1 MLQRRLDTSS
11 HYDVIIVGARCAGSP
26 LATMLARSGLRVCLL
41 DRASFPSD
49 TPSTHGIQPP
59 GVKIL
64 DRLGVMDRLL
74 EATRPIEDGLVAVDE
89 TRLEVRGIARILGA
103 PMLNLRRLTLD
114 AILLDAAAGA
124 GAEVRTATN
133 ATGLLRAASGRVI
146 GVETAAGPLRA
157 PLVVGADGA
166 HSTVA
171 RLTGAAEYHRTAAR
185 RIFLWSYF
193 EGVDRGERRVW
204 LGSIGDDSFL
214 ASPTDA
220 GLFLAAV
227 VVPIE
232 RRGEVRGARERTYEE
247 GLAGWPELR
256 ERLAGARRVGPVR
269 MMSRWHG
276 YFRQA
281 VGPGWVLLGDAG
293 HFKDPTPGQ
302 GIADAL
308 RQADAL
314 APAIERSLGGDE
326 ADDGPLREWWAWR
339 DRDAWE
345 MYWFAQDMGS
355 VNRAPLLQPAL
366 QARLAS
372 DPELVENLL
381 RVLGHELPPSRL
393 LTPSLVFSLLAETL
407 RDGRGQRLAIAAE
420 ARGLAVQELRR
431 WALGAS
437 GARRPRPGS
446 AFRISRGRTRW
457 IGDLKTASGSWIG

>member
-1 MLQRRLDTSS
+1 MLQRCSATSRS
-11 HYDVIIVGARCAGSP
+11 YDVIIVGARCAGSP
-26 LATMLARSGLRVCLL
+26 LAIMLARRGLSVCLV

-74 EATRPIEDGLVAVDE
+74 EVTRPIEDGVVAFDE
-89 TRLEVRGIARILGA
+89 IRIEVRGVARILGA
-103 PMLNLRRLTLD
+103 PMLNLRRVTLD
-114 AILLDAAAGA
+114 AILLDAAAAA
-124 GAEVRTATN
+124 GADVHTATN
-133 ATGLLRAASGRVI
+133 VTGLLRTAAGRVA
-146 GVETAAGPLRA
+146 GVETSAGPLRA

-185 RIFLWSYF
+185 RVFLWSYF
-193 EGVDRGERRVW
+193 EGVDPEERRVW
-204 LGSIGDDSFL
+204 LGSIGNDSFL

-232 RRGEVRGARERTYEE
+232 RREELRRARERGYAE
-247 GLAGWPELR
+247 GIAGWPELDDQ
-256 ERLAGARRVGPVR
+256 LAGARRVGPVR

-276 YFRQA
+276 YFREA
-281 VGPGWVLLGDAG
+281 TGPGWVLLGDAG

-308 RQADAL
+308 RQAEAL
-314 APAIERSLGGDE
+314 APAVERSLGGDGP
-326 ADDGPLREWWAWR
+326 DDGPLHEWWDWR

-345 MYWFAQDMGS
+345 MYWFAQDMGT
-355 VNRAPLLQPAL
+355 VDRAPLLGPAL
-366 QARLAS
+366 EARLAS
-372 DPELVENLL
+372 DPDLVENLL
-381 RVLGHELPPSRL
+381 RVLGHEIPPSRL
-393 LTPSLVFSLLAETL
+393 FTPPLMLSLLAEAL
-407 RDGRGQRLAIAAE
+407 REGRGQRLAIAAE

-431 WALGAS
+431 WALGVS
-437 GARRPRPGS
+437 GARRPRP
-446 AFRISRGRTRW
+446 RRV
-457 IGDLKTASGSWIG
+457 AST